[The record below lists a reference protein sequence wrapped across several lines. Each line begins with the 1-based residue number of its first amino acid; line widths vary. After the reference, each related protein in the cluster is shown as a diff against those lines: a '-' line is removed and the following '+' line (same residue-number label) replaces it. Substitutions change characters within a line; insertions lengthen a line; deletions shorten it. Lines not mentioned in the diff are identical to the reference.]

1 MVVYRDAEVA
11 DLTLTL
17 QLLDGLQPASFPDP
31 LVLPP
36 WTRPSPR
43 RRSPRSGTMLG
54 SLLKN
59 SPTPARYPRFGS
71 KIAHLMAL
79 KPIQV
84 LISVPE

>member
-1 MVVYRDAEVA
+1 MVVYKDAEVA

-43 RRSPRSGTMLG
+43 RRSPRSGTIPG

-59 SPTPARYPRFGS
+59 SQTPARYLRFGS
-71 KIAHLMAL
+71 EIGHLGPL